1 MECWIGSQ
9 FHVYLAEGGGCAEP
23 PAGTTVSADP
33 FLIESL
39 VHLSHW
45 EAGPQDRDCPLSA
58 GSSPAPGVQLEP
70 GAYLLLRG
78 GGEAPG
84 ELSTVPGA
92 PHTCDRW
99 SRCPEPWARGCLG
112 PDPVHFPCL
121 VVGASLSVCLSV
133 SRSHLSVSPPTPLP
147 PSFSS
152 LGLRL
157 PGCLAAWLSLIARP
171 SWLLSRFLSSSSPDL
186 RSVWSSILLP
196 LSSLCLSALGG
207 PPPSSLPISLPFKCK
222 QERTAV
228 HRSGDPPTLGC
239 QGAGAQEG
247 AEGSLP

>member
-1 MECWIGSQ
+1 MLDRVTIPR
-9 FHVYLAEGGGCAEP
+9 LPLEGGGCAEP
-23 PAGTTVSADP
+23 PAGTTVSADL

-112 PDPVHFPCL
+112 PDPVHFPRL

-133 SRSHLSVSPPTPLP
+133 SRSHLSVSLPHPTATFFFLSRP
-147 PSFSS
+147 PSAW
-152 LGLRL
+152 L
-157 PGCLAAWLSLIARP
+157 PGCLAVSHCPPLLASVSFPLF
-171 SWLLSRFLSSSSPDL
+171 LLS
-186 RSVWSSILLP
+186 
-196 LSSLCLSALGG
+196 
-207 PPPSSLPISLPFKCK
+207 
-222 QERTAV
+222 
-228 HRSGDPPTLGC
+228 
-239 QGAGAQEG
+239 
-247 AEGSLP
+247 

>member
-1 MECWIGSQ
+1 MLDRVTIPR
-9 FHVYLAEGGGCAEP
+9 LPREGGGCAEP
-23 PAGTTVSADP
+23 PAGTTVSADL

-58 GSSPAPGVQLEP
+58 ESSPAPGVQLEP

-92 PHTCDRW
+92 PHTCDHW
-99 SRCPEPWARGCLG
+99 SRCPGPWARGCLG

-133 SRSHLSVSPPTPLP
+133 SRSHLSVSLPHPTATFFFLSRP
-147 PSFSS
+147 PSAW
-152 LGLRL
+152 L
-157 PGCLAAWLSLIARP
+157 PGCLAVSHCPPLLASVSFPLF
-171 SWLLSRFLSSSSPDL
+171 LLS
-186 RSVWSSILLP
+186 
-196 LSSLCLSALGG
+196 
-207 PPPSSLPISLPFKCK
+207 
-222 QERTAV
+222 
-228 HRSGDPPTLGC
+228 
-239 QGAGAQEG
+239 
-247 AEGSLP
+247 